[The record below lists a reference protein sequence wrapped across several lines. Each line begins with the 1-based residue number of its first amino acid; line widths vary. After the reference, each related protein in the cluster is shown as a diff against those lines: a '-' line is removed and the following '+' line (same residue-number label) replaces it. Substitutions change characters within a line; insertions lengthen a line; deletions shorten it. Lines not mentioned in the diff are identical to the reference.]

1 MKENNNEHI
10 PDADLM
16 DVIHQANRD
25 HASDNPVQYT
35 GLNLSN
41 LRGFTRESVD
51 AIKAY
56 QGYFA
61 IFGVDTLHGDIAA
74 ELANVAFD
82 IEFVNLKTLE
92 LDAATQL
99 GFFKGDCLSFLG
111 MESISPDALGAL
123 LHNFKGRLA
132 LGLMELTVNIAR
144 ELAQA
149 HRDSVTYFTRLKS
162 LSVEAAFWLNK
173 SQSSLS
179 FDVLDSIT
187 PEAARVLVHNYHH
200 SIGFHALRIDTIELA
215 KAIAIHPDDLILD
228 GIADLNHEIAEVL
241 MTHKGQHLSLR
252 GVKKIDLKTAEIL
265 VRYEEGEKNTKYLS
279 LALEE
284 IDADVAAV
292 FSKADRGLRFGCL
305 RSISDDVALILSKSP
320 CNELILNDEI
330 KMSESARELIF
341 NFNGHFNLRDEV
353 WPI

>member
-1 MKENNNEHI
+1 MKANNNENI
-10 PDADLM
+10 PDVDLM

-25 HASDNPVQYT
+25 HVSDSPRGST

-61 IFGVDTLHGDIAA
+61 IFGVDTLHGDVAA

-82 IEFVNLKTLE
+82 IDFVNLKTLE
-92 LDAATQL
+92 LDAAKQL

-132 LGLMELTVNIAR
+132 LGLMELTVDIAR

-162 LSVEAAFWLNK
+162 ISVEAAFWLNK

-179 FDVLDSIT
+179 FDVLESIT
-187 PEAARVLVHNYHH
+187 PEAARVLLHNYHH
-200 SIGFHALRIDTIELA
+200 SIGFHALKIDTIELA

-228 GIADLNHEIAEVL
+228 GITYLNHEIAEVL

-252 GVKKIDLKTAEIL
+252 GIKKIDLKTAEIF
-265 VRYEEGEKNTKYLS
+265 VRYEEGEENTKYLS

-284 IDADVAAV
+284 IDADVATV
-292 FSKADRGLRFGCL
+292 FSKADRSHYLGSLRTM
-305 RSISDDVALILSKSP
+305 SDDVALILSKSKFSDLV
-320 CNELILNDEI
+320 LINTIE
-330 KMSESARELIF
+330 MSESARNMIS
-341 NFNGHFNLRDEV
+341 NFAGDLHFLDKFS
-353 WPI
+353 